1 MERGV
6 GFGVGC
12 TAAARVHQFRGVAR
26 CSRQARTS
34 IPRPP
39 SKPKL
44 ELEPNVCQAAKGS
57 HRKWVHPRG
66 RLLVISGAG
75 GDDAKRYQEAQ
86 VERALSDVAAAEPE

>member
-1 MERGV
+1 V
-6 GFGVGC
+6 GSGLGWGGC

-44 ELEPNVCQAAKGS
+44 ELEPKPGLGPDLAPEPEPAPG
-57 HRKWVHPRG
+57 PG
-66 RLLVISGAG
+66 LTLESGASG
-75 GDDAKRYQEAQ
+75 VWLLLAF
-86 VERALSDVAAAEPE
+86 